1 MSREGVSGGGES
13 PYTARTPGPV
23 VRMPYALIPLVVVAV
38 ALAAVYAAYRTTP
51 AARWRRRV
59 VAHLHALRARH
70 AAILAESSRA
80 DAELARLRDEYFR
93 RHLRTIPTDRLGDHP
108 NIGPATVEKVKAAA
122 GPFVADL
129 LDLKF
134 ADIPDVGPARGTAL
148 MKALLAVQAD
158 ARARFD
164 AGGCPE
170 GVEFRRRADELRAAD
185 AARAAERGRE
195 LTAVEEAVRAAF
207 DLFALAQPV
216 SFLAFLRRQDQSKQ
230 LADVIARPFPVVVV
244 PPAPPPPAPPP
255 PVQPVPPPVPAPAP
269 STDLFRAALAA
280 TPAAQPPKPVE
291 AEGMSRLRAAIG
303 FGLMVAKADGR
314 IAAAERKAV
323 RAFLDRTFGHD
334 PVLARNLDPLLEQ
347 TEKAVPTEGDAL
359 HAVRA
364 ALPAAEWPALLT
376 FAQQVAAASGEPN
389 EKERAALARIT
400 TALGVTEAPPKP
412 PEPIPQSAP
421 APTAAPPADHR
432 AVLDI
437 PADAPLDADLIR
449 RRYANLTDK
458 LDPAKAA
465 ALGPEFARMA
475 VQKRAAVR
483 AAAEALIAP
492 FGEPLEKP
500 TPPPPTDI
508 RENALLDDVFG

>member
-1 MSREGVSGGGES
+1 MLYVW
-13 PYTARTPGPV
+13 
-23 VRMPYALIPLVVVAV
+23 IPLAVVAA
-38 ALAAVYAAYRTTP
+38 ALAAAYAAYRATP
-51 AARWRRRV
+51 AARWRGRV
-59 VAHLHALRARH
+59 VAHLAALRARH
-70 AAILAESSRA
+70 AAVLAESSRA
-80 DAELARLRDEYFR
+80 DAELARLRDECFR

-108 NIGPATVEKVKAAA
+108 GIGPATVEKVKTAA

-129 LDLKF
+129 LNLKF
-134 ADIPDVGPARGTAL
+134 HDIPDVGQARAAAL
-148 MKALLAVQAD
+148 MKALVAVQAD

-170 GVEFRRRADELRAAD
+170 GVEFRRRAEELRAAD

-195 LTAVEEAVRAAF
+195 LAAVEQALTTAF
-207 DLFALAQPV
+207 DLFALARPV
-216 SFLAFLRRQDQSKQ
+216 SFLALLQRADQSKQ

-244 PPAPPPPAPPP
+244 PSAPPSPAPPV
-255 PVQPVPPPVPAPAP
+255 PVQPVPPPVPAP
-269 STDLFRAALAA
+269 TGDLFRAALAA
-280 TPAAQPPKPVE
+280 TPAAAAPKPVE
-291 AEGMSRLRAAIG
+291 SDTMTRLRAAVG
-303 FGLMVAKADGR
+303 FGLMVAKLDGR

-323 RAFLDRTFGHD
+323 RAYLDRSFGHD
-334 PVLARNLDPLLEQ
+334 AALARNIDPLLEQ

-364 ALPAAEWPALLT
+364 ALPAAEWRALLT
-376 FAQQVAAASGEPN
+376 FAEQVAAASGAPN
-389 EKERAALARIT
+389 AKEREALARIAA
-400 TALGVTEAPPKP
+400 ALGIATTPPAPPVAAGRSP
-412 PEPIPQSAP
+412 AVATAGLSAP
-421 APTAAPPADHR
+421 SEDPRT
-432 AVLDI
+432 VLEI
-437 PADAPLDADLIR
+437 PAGAPLDADLIR

-458 LDPAKAA
+458 LDPTKAA

-475 VQKRAAVR
+475 EAKRAAVR